1 MSTLNAPERPAGNPA
16 EDAIATVLR
25 AEREA
30 RQAVERTQVEA
41 THIAERAR
49 ADARSIGDR
58 TERRIRAVVG
68 AFEQELAGQL
78 AELDTEAA
86 LIARPHELSA
96 DELVALDRAVSAIAR
111 ELTGALP

>member
-1 MSTLNAPERPAGNPA
+1 MSKLNAPDRPADNPA

-30 RQAVERTQVEA
+30 REAVERTQLEA
-41 THIAERAR
+41 THLAEQAR
-49 ADARSIGDR
+49 ADARSVAER

-68 AFEQELAGQL
+68 AFERELADRL
-78 AELDTEAA
+78 AELDAEAA

-96 DELVALDRAVSAIAR
+96 DELSALDRAVQAIAR
-111 ELTGALP
+111 ELTGAQP

>member
-78 AELDTEAA
+78 AELDAEAA